1 MVWFP
6 DLCSLCYELSSILL
20 NDDADDDSLRSA
32 RATLRPWVSGFGRNA
47 PSGAPY
53 LLDGGMASRLFPS
66 STTAAVSPEVAAPLI
81 EEVRATISAED
92 EPLIPLDVADLDIDV
107 EPMCE
112 QVSGAELVETLF
124 SPTPSSTSSFLGF
137 DKPKASPRD
146 PSVPVRPKVKPLRT
160 YKSSALPV
168 STSPVPEP
176 STAPDIHIAP
186 RKTTTPRKSKPTKSK
201 TPPTGGFQVPWGDVF
216 PIELVRDMVREQI
229 QHQSGAMTEIKDMVA
244 TLIRSG
250 TQLPPPSS
258 PDASKLPPFDK
269 NNPWRFALHSPFLD
283 GSLTLE
289 GIGTRPLEDLEF
301 YPPGLEFPF
310 NGFVRLKEHA
320 LVRMDKVP
328 KETVIFP
335 KEQAQAIWARTLS
348 EWGCINSKLTPHK
361 GAYTIFTAAAS
372 ISLPLIDKITEL
384 TIQAIKEGSSMPA
397 LKETDPTSLHIPGT
411 SATWD
416 DASSTFTV
424 GKLDPDCAST
434 LFSEKLPRLLE
445 SLLKTEFETRNRLAR
460 SLHSITSIES
470 LASVY
475 PEETLFRVV
484 TKNLLLSYQID
495 LHDFWSALVS
505 CRKFVLSE
513 ASIRHEPNRL
523 IASSCWGKNLF
534 PQNEVDKVLQDAARA
549 NQNLQVRWGLSAKR
563 RIESQKQTFFKKK
576 QRFIPYKT
584 VRGNSSTQSSSASTS
599 QQPAPPQQVVYLTA
613 PPGTQPNPSWMS
625 SPAYNPTYESSGSF
639 RGHQRGSFRGRGQFR
654 QRGGP
659 KARGARGGRGPR
671 FTPSQ

>member
-20 NDDADDDSLRSA
+20 NDDADDVSLRSA

-53 LLDGGMASRLFPS
+53 LLDGDMASRLFPGL
-66 STTAAVSPEVAAPLI
+66 TTAAVSPDVAAPLI
-81 EEVRATISAED
+81 EEVRATISAEG
-92 EPLIPLDVADLDIDV
+92 EPLVPLDVADLDIDV
-107 EPMCE
+107 EPRDE

-124 SPTPSSTSSFLGF
+124 SPTPSPTSSFLGF
-137 DKPKASPRD
+137 DNSKASPRD
-146 PSVPVRPKVKPLRT
+146 PSASVRPKVKPLRT
-160 YKSSALPV
+160 YKTSALPV
-168 STSPVPEP
+168 STSPVPGP

-186 RKTTTPRKSKPTKSK
+186 RKTTTPKKSKSTKSK
-201 TPPTGGFQVPWGDVF
+201 TKPTGGFQVPWGDLV
-216 PIELVRDMVREQI
+216 PIELVRDLVREQI
-229 QHQSGAMTEIKDMVA
+229 QHQSGAMTEIKDMMA
-244 TLIRSG
+244 TLIRAG
-250 TQLPPPSS
+250 TQLPPPSA

-269 NNPWRFALHSPFLD
+269 NNPWRFALHAPFLD

-361 GAYTIFTAAAS
+361 GAYTIFTTAAS
-372 ISLPLIDKITEL
+372 ISLPLIDKVTEL

-397 LKETDPTSLHIPGT
+397 LKETDPTSLLIPGT

-416 DASSTFTV
+416 AAASTFTV

-434 LFSEKLPRLLE
+434 LFSEKLLRLIE
-445 SLLKTEFETRNRLAR
+445 SLLKTEFETRTRLAR
-460 SLHSITSIES
+460 SLQSITSMES
-470 LASVY
+470 LASLY
-475 PEETLFRVV
+475 PEETLFRVA
-484 TKNLLLSYQID
+484 TKNQLLSYQID
-495 LHDFWSALVS
+495 LHDFWSARVS

-513 ASIRHEPNRL
+513 ASIRHERNRL
-523 IASSCWGKNLF
+523 IASSSWGKTLF
-534 PQNEVDKVLQDAARA
+534 PQTEVDKVLQDAARA
-549 NQNLQVRWGLSAKR
+549 NQNLQVRWGLSAKKR
-563 RIESQKQTFFKKK
+563 FEPQRHTFFKKK
-576 QRFIPYKT
+576 QRFSPYKT
-584 VRGNSSTQSSSASTS
+584 ARGTSSPQSSAASTS
-599 QQPAPPQQVVYLTA
+599 QQQAPPQQVVYLTA
-613 PPGTQPNPSWMS
+613 PPGTQPKPLLDVLSCIQPCLRILRFLSWI
-625 SPAYNPTYESSGSF
+625 PEREF
-639 RGHQRGSFRGRGQFR
+639 QR
-654 QRGGP
+654 
-659 KARGARGGRGPR
+659 
-671 FTPSQ
+671 